1 MRDKMIEEISRYHDI
16 LREQINWECC
26 SNSISEKESVYQ
38 DILDYEDNYYTDW
51 TFDDLYKY
59 IVYLEKLTQV
69 QNSVGI
75 IDWDSYARN
84 SSLEDVYLDLCKNE
98 PSNKKYKPYQVWSDL
113 EGIIYEELQ
122 NEEERPKVCEELIN
136 QAVEFMK
143 EQRYKL
149 LKRNGVR
156 FYDKY
161 L

>member
-26 SNSISEKESVYQ
+26 SNAISEKESVYQ

-51 TFDDLYKY
+51 TFEDLYVY

-84 SSLEDVYLDLCKNE
+84 NTLEDVYLDLCKNE
-98 PSNKKYKPYQVWSDL
+98 PKNKKFKPYKVWSSIVQD
-113 EGIIYEELQ
+113 ISEEL
-122 NEEERPKVCEELIN
+122 NLEEERPKVCEILID
-136 QAVEFMK
+136 QAIEFMK
-143 EQRYKL
+143 EQRYRL
-149 LKRNGVR
+149 LRRNGGR
-156 FYDKY
+156 FYDKN